1 MCGRY
6 TLFAD
11 YEQILERFNVGVAFD
26 EENYSPNFNVAPTHS
41 VISIINDGS
50 SNRLGTLR
58 WGLIPSWAKD
68 EKIGYKM
75 INARSE
81 TVDEKPSFRHA
92 FLKKRCIIPMDSF
105 YEWKVKGNVKVPM
118 RIKMKSD
125 EVFGVAGLWEAWKNA
140 NGQTI
145 HSCTIITTEA
155 NSLVKDIHDRMP
167 VILTR
172 ENEKEWLDPF
182 LQEKEKLKSFLIPY
196 DAALIDAYP
205 VSSEVNSPKNNHI
218 GLINSL

>member
-1 MCGRY
+1 MCGRF

-11 YEQILERFNVGVAFD
+11 YGQILERFDVDVAFD
-26 EENYSPNFNVAPTHS
+26 EENYSPNFNVAPSQS

-50 SNRLGTLR
+50 RNRLGTLR
-58 WGLIPSWAKD
+58 WGLIPGWAKD

-81 TVDEKPSFRHA
+81 TVDEKPSYRHA

-105 YEWKVKGNVKVPM
+105 YEWKVEENGKVPM

-125 EVFGVAGLWEAWKNA
+125 EIFGVAGLWEAWKNPK
-140 NGQTI
+140 GETV
-145 HSCTIITTEA
+145 HSCTILTTEA

-172 ENEKEWLDPF
+172 GNEKEWLNPS
-182 LQEKEKLKSFLIPY
+182 LQGKEILKSMLVPFDVALL
-196 DAALIDAYP
+196 AAYS
-205 VSSEVNSPKNNHI
+205 VSSEVNSPKNNQI
-218 GLINSL
+218 GLLNSF